1 LIEDLLPSMPSQ
13 STYNWFDILMSYWS
27 LFFCGGDCAEDL
39 DINIRP
45 SLHNNPFE
53 NMSKLNLKLLSLLPE
68 FKKQKVTLDYD
79 NTIRGELCPF

>member
-1 LIEDLLPSMPSQ
+1 
-13 STYNWFDILMSYWS
+13 MSYWS
-27 LFFCGGDCAEDL
+27 LFFCVGDCAEDL

-45 SLHNNPFE
+45 GLHNNPFE